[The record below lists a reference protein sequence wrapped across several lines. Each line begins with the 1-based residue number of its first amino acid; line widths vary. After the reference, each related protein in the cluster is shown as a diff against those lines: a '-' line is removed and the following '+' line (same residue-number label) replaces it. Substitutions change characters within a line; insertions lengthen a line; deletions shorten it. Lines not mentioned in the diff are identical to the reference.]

1 MRGTGV
7 RQAGKPVSDKNQQ
20 MIDSPTWMTPSS
32 PPSLKTSFA
41 YKKGDREDSQRRN
54 KAKDKRRKKLKRECG
69 KGNSGQ
75 GGLGCMHL
83 SISPHSNTKLKIVHG
98 KEITLNQGSALKG

>member
-7 RQAGKPVSDKNQQ
+7 REAGKPVSDKNQQ
-20 MIDSPTWMTPSS
+20 IPPS

-69 KGNSGQ
+69 KGSSGQ
-75 GGLGCMHL
+75 GGLGCMDARICLLLPIQTQNSRRKSHL
-83 SISPHSNTKLKIVHG
+83 I
-98 KEITLNQGSALKG
+98 KGQP